1 MNYVFVILLTSV
13 LVHNVHAQSYN
24 PSDIPDPKFDP
35 SACNRETNTTF
46 ICNPNLLITNEVAN
60 SFDLI
65 AEDLE
70 YLTSN
75 FTCGSETAGIQ
86 LAGLVVQGVTLE
98 DGESTEDGMK
108 RFALAV
114 YNDWDVGDYR
124 CDNGVMI
131 VVGVE
136 NRYTYITAGDG
147 VLALKDDITQI
158 IDGSRTYIKTG
169 DYGGG
174 MLNMAQEISDFFLY
188 SPPNPPPSPPSP
200 PPNDPPTYPEYY
212 RPTGSDDSESDYVF
226 LVVVGP
232 LICLLLIVVAY
243 SVRNSSST
251 VNTSGIVAQTDSSVV
266 NLTSIRLTNLQAEVQ
281 KCREE
286 MKKIEDDENYLRA
299 IISAILWQWY
309 TNQTICTNCLKEFSA
324 TNPAV
329 TLECGH
335 KYCHDCPRNKCGECQ
350 EGYDN
355 HAEQQESEIG
365 NESYDGSY
373 YDSFYDETYYDSY
386 CESDT
391 SNPLEPIPSPAQIPL
406 PSIAK
411 SSIVPRDA
419 TAPPIAPISRPRPSR
434 DVWMITLIQNQLE
447 TLYIRYPEYII
458 GDSLTYDFIEHLLR
472 NTMPSECKSLF
483 VNFIAFCQII
493 MTLDSHRVRM
503 DGLLQDITD
512 EQDHL
517 AWEREHLRQV
527 DATRFETERVQ
538 QIHER
543 DPPPYPSVYEEGE
556 ASTGSGSLFLG
567 SDLPPYSQVYRPYYV
582 GGVSSEGDGASNHF

>member
-1 MNYVFVILLTSV
+1 MNYVFVILLTFV

-24 PSDIPDPKFDP
+24 PSDVPDPKFDP

-65 AEDLE
+65 AGDLE

-75 FTCGSETAGIQ
+75 FTCDSETAGIQ
-86 LAGLVVQGVTLE
+86 LAGLIVQEVTLE
-98 DGESTEDGMK
+98 GGESTEDGMK

-131 VVGVE
+131 VVEVK
-136 NRYTYITAGDG
+136 NRYTYITTGDG
-147 VLALKDDITQI
+147 VLGLKNEINRI
-158 IDGSRTYIKTG
+158 VDGSRTYMTTG
-169 DYGGG
+169 DYGEG

-188 SPPNPPPSPPSP
+188 SNSNLPPSPPSP
-200 PPNDPPTYPEYY
+200 PPNDPPTYPEYFS
-212 RPTGSDDSESDYVF
+212 PTASDGPKTNYVF
-226 LVVVGP
+226 LAVMGP
-232 LICLLLIVVAY
+232 LLCLLIIAVTY
-243 SVRNSSST
+243 SFRKSSST
-251 VNTSGIVAQTDSSVV
+251 VNARGIVAQTDSSAV
-266 NLTSIRLTNLQAEVQ
+266 NLISIRLTDLRAEVQ
-281 KCREE
+281 ECREE
-286 MKKIEDDENYLRA
+286 MKKIEDDENYLKA
-299 IISAILWQWY
+299 IVSAILWQWY
-309 TNQTICTNCLKEFSA
+309 TNQTICTNCLKEFST

-350 EGYDN
+350 EGYDTY
-355 HAEQQESEIG
+355 AEQQESEID
-365 NESYDGSY
+365 NESYDGSF

-391 SNPLEPIPSPAQIPL
+391 SNPLEPIPSPPQIPL

-411 SSIVPRDA
+411 SSIVPRD
-419 TAPPIAPISRPRPSR
+419 TITPPIAPISRSRPSR
-434 DVWMITLIQNQLE
+434 DVWMITLIQIQLE

-458 GDSLTYDFIEHLLR
+458 GDSLTYDFIENLLR
-472 NTMPSECKSLF
+472 NTIPSRCRSLLA
-483 VNFIAFCQII
+483 NFIAFRQIV

-503 DGLLQDITD
+503 NDLLQDITN
-512 EQDHL
+512 EQNHL
-517 AWEREHLRQV
+517 VR
-527 DATRFETERVQ
+527 
-538 QIHER
+538 ER
-543 DPPPYPSVYEEGE
+543 DRQIYEHEPPLYPSGYEEGE

-567 SDLPPYSQVYRPYYV
+567 SELPPYSRV
-582 GGVSSEGDGASNHF
+582 